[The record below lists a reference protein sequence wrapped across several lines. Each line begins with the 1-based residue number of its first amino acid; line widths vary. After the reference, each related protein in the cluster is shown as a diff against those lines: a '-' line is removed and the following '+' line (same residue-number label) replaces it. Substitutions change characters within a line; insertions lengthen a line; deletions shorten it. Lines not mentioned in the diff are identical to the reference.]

1 LFGQHLF
8 DRRPSHRSTRALVRK
23 EVTNTMAAILAPYTV
38 VMPHRFAGARPS
50 TRVFLRRRLL
60 VSLVLVA
67 VAAVI
72 WLGAGNVLANRGG
85 DPASASTVRPASA
98 AAAQV
103 YVAKPGDTLW
113 SIAVRF
119 HGSVAQADYVDQLIA
134 ANGGAA
140 LRAGQSINL
149 P

>member
-1 LFGQHLF
+1 
-8 DRRPSHRSTRALVRK
+8 
-23 EVTNTMAAILAPYTV
+23 MAATLAPYTV
-38 VMPHRFAGARPS
+38 VMPHRFAGGRPS

-85 DPASASTVRPASA
+85 DPASASTVRPAVA
-98 AAAQV
+98 ATAQQ
-103 YVAKPGDTLW
+103 YVAQPGDTMW
-113 SIAVRF
+113 SIALRF
-119 HGSVAQADYVDQLIA
+119 RGTASQADYLDALLQI
-134 ANGGAA
+134 NGGAA
-140 LRAGQSINL
+140 LRVGQTLTL